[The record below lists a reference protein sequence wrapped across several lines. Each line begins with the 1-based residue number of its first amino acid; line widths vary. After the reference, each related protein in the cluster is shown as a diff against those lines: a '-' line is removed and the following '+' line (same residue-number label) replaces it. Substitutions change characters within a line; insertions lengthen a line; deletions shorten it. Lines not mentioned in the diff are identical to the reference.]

1 MNINAIQERHKNNK
15 KRNETK
21 NDEKVIL
28 KTRVM
33 NFKKNKSVMF
43 VPKWERLMVSLIASS
58 QAVDDGRLGGLK

>member
-1 MNINAIQERHKNNK
+1 M
-15 KRNETK
+15 
-21 NDEKVIL
+21 
-28 KTRVM
+28 VM